1 MIMKIKDPRW
11 LALIIVLT
19 APLLGVIDVFIINVA
34 IPAIREGIHANE
46 SEVQL
51 VIASYLLG
59 YAVFLITGGRF
70 GDHFGKK
77 KVFLWGM
84 ALFTLTSCWCGLSHS
99 ALEMDIARFFQ
110 GVSAAFMTPQ
120 TISYIQI
127 LFPTPKD
134 RAKALGWFGVTLG
147 LASMLGQFLGGF
159 LTYYHFFIPGWR
171 LIFFINLPVGMLSV
185 IAAGI
190 FLKETT
196 ADSSKKFDVSGV
208 LLLTAALF
216 ALILPLVFGRDYGW
230 PWWCFCILGFSILL
244 FWLFLH
250 NQNKK
255 MNSGGSPLI
264 NPKLFGYRDFNL
276 GLLSATCTFVVHNSY
291 LLITTLLFQNGFHL
305 NAFVTGKLFVLF
317 GLGFTVS
324 SLSSIKLFQRFGK
337 IIVQLAAL
345 LMLISIGLQSLLFT
359 SSNVSELTIGICL
372 IFQGLS
378 AGGILPSV
386 LNLTLKSVPGEFAGA
401 ASGLY
406 STVQQG
412 ASALGVSLI
421 GSLFFTMLNHQKDT
435 GSFQQAFK
443 YGAYA
448 DMVALALLTIC
459 LMILPGKVEEKEPR
473 PAHISE

>member
-1 MIMKIKDPRW
+1 
-11 LALIIVLT
+11 
-19 APLLGVIDVFIINVA
+19 
-34 IPAIREGIHANE
+34 
-46 SEVQL
+46 
-51 VIASYLLG
+51 
-59 YAVFLITGGRF
+59 
-70 GDHFGKK
+70 
-77 KVFLWGM
+77 
-84 ALFTLTSCWCGLSHS
+84 
-99 ALEMDIARFFQ
+99 
-110 GVSAAFMTPQ
+110 
-120 TISYIQI
+120 
-127 LFPTPKD
+127 
-134 RAKALGWFGVTLG
+134 
-147 LASMLGQFLGGF
+147 
-159 LTYYHFFIPGWR
+159 
-171 LIFFINLPVGMLSV
+171 
-185 IAAGI
+185 
-190 FLKETT
+190 
-196 ADSSKKFDVSGV
+196 
-208 LLLTAALF
+208 
-216 ALILPLVFGRDYGW
+216 
-230 PWWCFCILGFSILL
+230 
-244 FWLFLH
+244 
-250 NQNKK
+250 
-255 MNSGGSPLI
+255 
-264 NPKLFGYRDFNL
+264 
-276 GLLSATCTFVVHNSY
+276 
-291 LLITTLLFQNGFHL
+291 
-305 NAFVTGKLFVLF
+305 
-317 GLGFTVS
+317 VS